1 MDRDIPSPVV
11 IHLDRDD
18 AAPLLAAGLVT
29 LAQPALDLAERQA
42 TLSLVC
48 QLRTALRSEPE
59 ATMNQRQQ
67 EGAPVSGSGRYRR

>member
-48 QLRTALRSEPE
+48 QLRTALRSDPE
-59 ATMNQRQQ
+59 ATMGSKQY
-67 EGAPVSGSGRYRR
+67 EEAPVSGSRHYLR